1 MKKNTLALLLLTSF
15 TILFAQA
22 PQKMSYQSV
31 IRKTDGT
38 LVASASVSIKTS
50 I

>member
-1 MKKNTLALLLLTSF
+1 MKKITLIALLFCSF

-31 IRKTDGT
+31 IRKTDGSH
-38 LVASASVSIKTS
+38 LWSIHQ
-50 I
+50 